1 MALKIPS
8 KRFVMICGRK
18 FTLKNNMSD
27 DKIKKLLND
36 GSIPFGATNYS
47 ERIIAIREH
56 KNRDEQ
62 IITYIHE
69 LVHVALIHS
78 GASQVINGDMQEIIC
93 ESVANAVF
101 DGFK

>member
-18 FTLKNNMSD
+18 FTLKNNMTEEG
-27 DKIKKLLND
+27 IRKLVND
-36 GSIPFGATNYS
+36 GSSPLGSTNYS
-47 ERIIAIREH
+47 ERIIAVREH
-56 KNRDEQ
+56 KNKDEQ

-69 LVHVALIHS
+69 LVHVALNHS
-78 GASQVINGDMQEIIC
+78 GAAQVINGDMQEVIC